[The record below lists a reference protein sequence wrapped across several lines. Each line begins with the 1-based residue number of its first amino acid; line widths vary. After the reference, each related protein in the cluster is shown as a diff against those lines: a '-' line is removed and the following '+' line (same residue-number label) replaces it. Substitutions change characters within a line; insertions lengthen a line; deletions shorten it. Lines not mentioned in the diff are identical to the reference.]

1 MMEETTDSDAV
12 DGLLSTSM
20 VAAASSAFFSTVK
33 CVSSEESEGYE
44 SS

>member
-1 MMEETTDSDAV
+1 MMLDTTDSDAV
-12 DGLLSTSM
+12 DGLFSTSM
-20 VAAASSAFFSTVK
+20 VDSSFSTVK